1 MISGRLRRWLA
12 LCAALA
18 GAALWSLALAVPHM
32 QGDTRVTQSVD
43 YRLLDLRHRL
53 AGVQETDPAVVIV
66 AVDDETLATDGASGD
81 NRQRLARIINNI
93 AASGA
98 RGLVLDVVLA
108 DAGDAETDAALAGAL
123 GALPSAVAAA
133 ARFSG
138 DESEVLLPQPVFR
151 EAARVGVVN
160 LSADAFGTPRF
171 APLILVSDG
180 QIHAALVLQAAQIFT
195 SARAEFAD
203 GGLRLG
209 ERTFHL
215 EDGFFL
221 PVRFA
226 GPSGTVPA
234 ISAGRLLESP
244 QPDALEGRLVVLGFT
259 ASAVGDRFPTP
270 FDADMPGVE
279 VIATIISQL
288 ISGQTLRHDAQTRTW
303 DALHALV
310 LTVLAVL
317 VVLMLP
323 LPRGIPAALGLIM
336 VSLAG
341 VTALFTAGI
350 WMSAALP
357 LAAALP
363 PVMIAG
369 AMRYTRDRSEAG
381 RSAREAAS
389 LRRYQSTALA
399 SRIEQDPEYLSV
411 PQEHDLI
418 ILFVDLTG
426 FTGLSQQLGT
436 EGTRLLLRDFHALA
450 TAAVETREGSVLN
463 YMGDGALAVF
473 GLTESAPDRAADHA
487 LEASFALV
495 KALSDYHPAGLQ
507 DATAGCRIGLHAGPV
522 TLSRLG
528 ADSHQQV
535 TVTGDTVNLASRL
548 MEVAKAEAA
557 VIVVSRDFA
566 DALSDPSVLDH
577 AVARDVSIR
586 GRIGEVSVLA
596 FTAGAVL

>member
-32 QGDTRVTQSVD
+32 QGDTRVTQSID

-66 AVDDETLATDGASGD
+66 AVDDETLATDAASGD
-81 NRQRLARIINNI
+81 NRQRLARIIRNI

-98 RGLVLDVVLA
+98 RGLALDVVLA
-108 DAGDAETDAALAGAL
+108 DEGDPETDAALAGAL
-123 GALPSAVAAA
+123 GALPTAIAAA

-180 QIHAALVLQAAQIFT
+180 QIHAALVLQAAQVFT
-195 SARAEFAD
+195 GARAEFAD

-209 ERTFHL
+209 QRTFHL

-234 ISAGRLLESP
+234 ISAGSLLEGP

-279 VIATIISQL
+279 VIATITSQL
-288 ISGQTLRHDAQTRTW
+288 ISGQTLRHDAHTRAW
-303 DALHALV
+303 DAVHALV
-310 LTVLAVL
+310 LTVLSVL

-323 LPRGIPAALGLIM
+323 LPRGIPAALGLIA

-341 VTALFTAGI
+341 VMTLFTAGI

-363 PVMIAG
+363 PVLIAG
-369 AMRYTRDRSEAG
+369 AMRYTRERSEAG
-381 RSAREAAS
+381 RSARAAAS
-389 LRRYQSTALA
+389 LRRFQSPALA

-411 PQEHDLI
+411 PQERDLV

-436 EGTRLLLRDFHALA
+436 EGTRLLLRDFHALT

-473 GLTESAPDRAADHA
+473 GLTESTPGRAADNA
-487 LEASFALV
+487 LDASFALV
-495 KALSDYHPAGLQ
+495 KALSDYHPAGLHNV
-507 DATAGCRIGLHAGPV
+507 TAGCRIGLHAGPV

-528 ADSHQQV
+528 AESHQQV
-535 TVTGDTVNLASRL
+535 TVTGDSVNLASRL
-548 MEVAKAEAA
+548 MEVAKSEAA

-566 DALSDPSVLDH
+566 DALSDPSVLDR
-577 AVARDVSIR
+577 AIARDVSIR
-586 GRIGEVSVLA
+586 GRMGEVSVLA
-596 FTAGAVL
+596 FSAGAVL